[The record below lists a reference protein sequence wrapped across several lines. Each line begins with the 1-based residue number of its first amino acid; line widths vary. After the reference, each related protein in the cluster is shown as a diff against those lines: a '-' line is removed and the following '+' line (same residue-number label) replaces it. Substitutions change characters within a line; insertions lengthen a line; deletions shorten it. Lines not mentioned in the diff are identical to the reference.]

1 MIFILFISEIQVKAL
16 VLKLEGAIKM
26 ETKKILEN
34 LSDMGCDE
42 RQTSIM
48 KKLYEEGDKETLL
61 RDLRKC
67 RYHLMD
73 ELHDRQ
79 KKVDNM
85 DFLIRQIQ
93 KEK

>member
-1 MIFILFISEIQVKAL
+1 MIFILFISEKQVKAL

>member
-1 MIFILFISEIQVKAL
+1 MKT
-16 VLKLEGAIKM
+16 GRRNKM
-26 ETKKILEN
+26 KTEKILEY
-34 LSDMGCDE
+34 LSDMGCDDK
-42 RQTSIM
+42 QIYFM
-48 KKLYEEGDKETLL
+48 KKMYEEGDTDTLL

-67 RYHLMD
+67 RCHLMD
-73 ELHDRQ
+73 ELHESQ

>member
-1 MIFILFISEIQVKAL
+1 MKT
-16 VLKLEGAIKM
+16 GRRNKM
-26 ETKKILEN
+26 DTVKILEN
-34 LSDMGCDE
+34 LSDMGCDDK
-42 RQTSIM
+42 QIYFM
-48 KKLYEEGDKETLL
+48 KKMYEEGDTDTLL

-67 RYHLMD
+67 RCHLMD
-73 ELHDRQ
+73 ELHESQ

>member
-1 MIFILFISEIQVKAL
+1 MDTV
-16 VLKLEGAIKM
+16 
-26 ETKKILEN
+26 KILEN
-34 LSDMGCDE
+34 LSDMCCDDK
-42 RQTSIM
+42 QIDFM
-48 KKLYEEGDKETLL
+48 KKMYEEGDTDTLL

-67 RYHLMD
+67 RCHLMD
-73 ELHDRQ
+73 ELHESQ

>member
-1 MIFILFISEIQVKAL
+1 MKS
-16 VLKLEGAIKM
+16 EGAKKM
-26 ETKKILEN
+26 DIEKNLES
-34 LSDMGCDE
+34 LSDMGCNE
-42 RQTSIM
+42 KEISFM
-48 KKLYEEGDKETLL
+48 KKMYEEGDTDTLL

-67 RYHLMD
+67 RCRLMD
-73 ELHDRQ
+73 ELHDSQ

>member
-1 MIFILFISEIQVKAL
+1 MDTV
-16 VLKLEGAIKM
+16 
-26 ETKKILEN
+26 KILES
-34 LSDMGCDE
+34 LSDMGCDDK
-42 RQTSIM
+42 QICFM
-48 KKLYEEGDKETLL
+48 KKMYEEGDTDTLL

-67 RYHLMD
+67 RGHLMD
-73 ELHDRQ
+73 ELHVSQ

>member
-1 MIFILFISEIQVKAL
+1 
-16 VLKLEGAIKM
+16 M

>member
-1 MIFILFISEIQVKAL
+1 
-16 VLKLEGAIKM
+16 M
-26 ETKKILEN
+26 ETGRRNKMDTEKILEN
-34 LSDMGCDE
+34 LSDIGCDDK
-42 RQTSIM
+42 QICFM
-48 KKLYEEGDKETLL
+48 KKMYEEGDTDTLL

-67 RYHLMD
+67 RCHLMD
-73 ELHDRQ
+73 ELHESQ

>member
-1 MIFILFISEIQVKAL
+1 MDTV
-16 VLKLEGAIKM
+16 
-26 ETKKILEN
+26 KILEN
-34 LSDMGCDE
+34 LSDMGCDDK
-42 RQTSIM
+42 QKCFM
-48 KKLYEEGDKETLL
+48 KKMYEEGDTDTLL

-67 RYHLMD
+67 RCHLMD
-73 ELHDRQ
+73 ELHESQ

>member
-1 MIFILFISEIQVKAL
+1 
-16 VLKLEGAIKM
+16 M
-26 ETKKILEN
+26 ETINILEN

-67 RYHLMD
+67 RCHLMD
-73 ELHDRQ
+73 ELHDSQ

>member
-16 VLKLEGAIKM
+16 VLKLEGALKM
-26 ETKKILEN
+26 ETINILEN

-42 RQTSIM
+42 RQTSSM

-61 RDLRKC
+61 RNLRQC
-67 RYHLMD
+67 RCHLMD
-73 ELHDRQ
+73 ELHDSQ

-85 DFLIRQIQ
+85 DYLIRQIQ

>member
-1 MIFILFISEIQVKAL
+1 MEI
-16 VLKLEGAIKM
+16 GRRNKM
-26 ETKKILEN
+26 DTVKILEN
-34 LSDMGCDE
+34 LSDMGCDDK
-42 RQTSIM
+42 QICFM
-48 KKLYEEGDKETLL
+48 KKMYGGGDTDTLL

-67 RYHLMD
+67 RCHLMD
-73 ELHDRQ
+73 ELHESQ